1 MSQRQFAIRSAFLA
15 AALALT
21 AGGVLT
27 TPMPAQARPALPL
40 APACDKW
47 SYPTHA
53 FQLNQDNGI
62 LVALYLC
69 DNQYFEGPASHTVA
83 GKPDVREGKSSGTF
97 GETIWSSTSTG

>member
-62 LVALYLC
+62 LVALFLS
-69 DNQYFEGPASHTVA
+69 DNQYFEGPASRTGA
-83 GKPDVREGKSSGTF
+83 GKPDVTGGTVV
-97 GETIWSSTSTG
+97 GNLRGN